1 MGAMMNRGFNDILD
15 ACLDRI
21 TQKGDSIEQC
31 LESYPEHAG
40 ELEPLL
46 RAALSVKDVA
56 SIEPR
61 TEFQRMAKARL
72 LSAVAAKKEKE
83 GRRRLP
89 LWSWQRRWAVALAV
103 VLALVMMGGGTV
115 AASTNSLPGELLYP
129 VKTTTERVQA
139 FFTFGK
145 EAKANLYMRFAERRI
160 VEIEALAERERNI
173 PESVLSV
180 MNAETDQAIALANQN
195 GSFNKE
201 TIVRLVRLTTAQKMV
216 LARMGER
223 ASLEVKL
230 RFQEALRR
238 AVDAYSRAVVLRER
252 IHKWQNMEI
261 APAPN
266 EPLPVED
273 EVMIQTGY
281 WLSKTEMGI

>member
-1 MGAMMNRGFNDILD
+1 
-15 ACLDRI
+15 
-21 TQKGDSIEQC
+21 
-31 LESYPEHAG
+31 
-40 ELEPLL
+40 
-46 RAALSVKDVA
+46 
-56 SIEPR
+56 
-61 TEFQRMAKARL
+61 L

-216 LARMGER
+216 LTRMGER

>member
-1 MGAMMNRGFNDILD
+1 MMNRGFDDILD

-31 LESYPEHAG
+31 LESYPEQAG

-46 RAALSVKDVA
+46 RAALSVKDVS

-61 TEFQRMAKARL
+61 TEFQRIAKARL
-72 LSAVAAKKEKE
+72 LSAVAAKKDKE

-89 LWSWQRRWAVALAV
+89 LLSWQRRWAVALAV
-103 VLALVMMGGGTV
+103 VLALVIMGGGTV
-115 AASTNSLPGELLYP
+115 AASTNSLPGDVLYP

-160 VEIEALAERERNI
+160 VEIEALAERARNI

-180 MNAETDQAIALANQN
+180 MNAETDRVIALANQN

-201 TIVRLVRLTTAQKMV
+201 TIARLIRLTTDQKMM
-216 LARMGER
+216 LARMGEA

-238 AVDAYSRAVVLRER
+238 AVDAYGRAVVLRER

-266 EPLPVED
+266 ESLPVED
-273 EVMIQTGY
+273 EVMTQPGY

>member
-1 MGAMMNRGFNDILD
+1 MNRGFDDILD

-31 LESYPEHAG
+31 LESYPEQAG

-46 RAALSVKDVA
+46 RAALSVKDVS

-89 LWSWQRRWAVALAV
+89 LWSWQQRWAVALAV

-115 AASTNSLPGELLYP
+115 AASTNSLPGDVLYP

-160 VEIEALAERERNI
+160 VEIEALAERARNI

-180 MNAETDQAIALANQN
+180 MNAETDRAIALANKN

-201 TIVRLVRLTTAQKMV
+201 TIARLVRLTAAQKMM
-216 LARMGER
+216 LARMGEV

-238 AVDAYSRAVVLRER
+238 AVDAYGRAVVLRER

-266 EPLPVED
+266 ESLPVED
-273 EVMIQTGY
+273 EVMIQPGY
-281 WLSKTEMGI
+281 RLSKTEMGI

>member
-1 MGAMMNRGFNDILD
+1 MNRGFDDILD

-31 LESYPEHAG
+31 LESYPEQAG

-46 RAALSVKDVA
+46 RAALSVKDVS

-89 LWSWQRRWAVALAV
+89 LWSWQQRWAVALAV

-115 AASTNSLPGELLYP
+115 AASTNSLPGDVLYP

-180 MNAETDQAIALANQN
+180 MSAETDRAIALANQN

-201 TIVRLVRLTTAQKMV
+201 TIARLVRLTTAQKMM
-216 LARMGER
+216 LARMGEV

-238 AVDAYSRAVVLRER
+238 AVDAYGRAVVLRER

-266 EPLPVED
+266 ESLPVED
-273 EVMIQTGY
+273 EVMIQPGY
-281 WLSKTEMGI
+281 RLSKTEMGI

>member
-1 MGAMMNRGFNDILD
+1 MNRGFDDILD

-31 LESYPEHAG
+31 LESYPEQAG

-46 RAALSVKDVA
+46 RAALSVKDVS

-89 LWSWQRRWAVALAV
+89 LWSWQQRWAVALAV

-115 AASTNSLPGELLYP
+115 AASTNSLPGDVLYP

-160 VEIEALAERERNI
+160 VEIEALAERARNI

-180 MNAETDQAIALANQN
+180 MNAETDRAIALANKN

-201 TIVRLVRLTTAQKMV
+201 TIARLVRLTTAQKMM
-216 LARMGER
+216 LARMGEG

-238 AVDAYSRAVVLRER
+238 AVDAYGRAVVLRER

-266 EPLPVED
+266 ESLPVED
-273 EVMIQTGY
+273 EVMIQPGY
-281 WLSKTEMGI
+281 RLSKTEMGI

>member
-1 MGAMMNRGFNDILD
+1 MNRGFDDILD

-31 LESYPEHAG
+31 LESYPEQAG

-46 RAALSVKDVA
+46 RAALSVKDVS

-72 LSAVAAKKEKE
+72 LSAVAAKKYKE

-89 LWSWQRRWAVALAV
+89 LWSWQQRWAVALAV

-115 AASTNSLPGELLYP
+115 AASTNSLPGDVLYP

-160 VEIEALAERERNI
+160 VEIEALAERARNI

-180 MNAETDQAIALANQN
+180 MNAETDRAIALANQN

-201 TIVRLVRLTTAQKMV
+201 TIARLVRLTTAQKMM
-216 LARMGER
+216 LARMGEG

-238 AVDAYSRAVVLRER
+238 AVDAYGRAVVLRER

-266 EPLPVED
+266 ESLPVED
-273 EVMIQTGY
+273 EVMIQPGY
-281 WLSKTEMGI
+281 RLSKTEMGI

>member
-1 MGAMMNRGFNDILD
+1 MMNRGFDDILD

-31 LESYPEHAG
+31 LESYPEQAG

-46 RAALSVKDVA
+46 RAALSVDVS

-72 LSAVAAKKEKE
+72 LSAVAATKEKE

-89 LWSWQRRWAVALAV
+89 LWNWQQRWAVALAV

-115 AASTNSLPGELLYP
+115 AASTNSLPGDVLYP

-145 EAKANLYMRFAERRI
+145 EAKANLCMRFAERRI

-180 MNAETDQAIALANQN
+180 MNAETDRAIALANQN

-201 TIVRLVRLTTAQKMV
+201 TIARLVRLTTAQKMM
-216 LARMGER
+216 LARMGEG

-238 AVDAYSRAVVLRER
+238 AVDAYGRAVVLRER

-266 EPLPVED
+266 ESLPVED
-273 EVMIQTGY
+273 KVMIQPGY
-281 WLSKTEMGI
+281 RLSKTEMGI

>member
-1 MGAMMNRGFNDILD
+1 MMNRGFDDILD

-31 LESYPEHAG
+31 LESYPEQAG

-46 RAALSVKDVA
+46 RAALSVKDVS

-89 LWSWQRRWAVALAV
+89 LWSWQQRWAVALAV

-115 AASTNSLPGELLYP
+115 AASTNSLPGDVLYP

-145 EAKANLYMRFAERRI
+145 EAKANLCMRFAERRI

-180 MNAETDQAIALANQN
+180 MNAETDRAIALANQN

-201 TIVRLVRLTTAQKMV
+201 TIARLIRLTAAQKMM
-216 LARMGER
+216 LARMGEV

-238 AVDAYSRAVVLRER
+238 AVDAYGRAVVLRDR
-252 IHKWQNMEI
+252 IHKWQNMEVV
-261 APAPN
+261 PAPN
-266 EPLPVED
+266 ESLPLED
-273 EVMIQTGY
+273 EVMIQPG
-281 WLSKTEMGI
+281 

>member
-1 MGAMMNRGFNDILD
+1 MNRGFDDILD

-31 LESYPEHAG
+31 LESYPEQAG

-46 RAALSVKDVA
+46 RAALSVKDVS

-89 LWSWQRRWAVALAV
+89 LWNWQQRWAVALAV

-115 AASTNSLPGELLYP
+115 AASTNSLPGDVLYP

-180 MNAETDQAIALANQN
+180 MNAETDRAIALANQN

-201 TIVRLVRLTTAQKMV
+201 TIARLIRLTTAQKMM
-216 LARMGER
+216 LARMGEG

-230 RFQEALRR
+230 RFQEALRQ
-238 AVDAYSRAVVLRER
+238 AVDAYGRAVVLRER

-266 EPLPVED
+266 ESLPVED
-273 EVMIQTGY
+273 EVMIQPGY
-281 WLSKTEMGI
+281 RLSKTEMGI

>member
-1 MGAMMNRGFNDILD
+1 MNRGFDDILD

-31 LESYPEHAG
+31 LESYPEQAG

-46 RAALSVKDVA
+46 RAALSAKDVS

-89 LWSWQRRWAVALAV
+89 LWSWQQRWAVALAV

-115 AASTNSLPGELLYP
+115 AASTNSLPGDVLYS

-145 EAKANLYMRFAERRI
+145 ESKANLYMRFAERRI

-180 MNAETDQAIALANQN
+180 MSAETDRAIALANQN

-201 TIVRLVRLTTAQKMV
+201 TIARLIRLTTAQKMM
-216 LARMGER
+216 LARMGEG

-238 AVDAYSRAVVLRER
+238 AVDAYGRAVVLRER

-266 EPLPVED
+266 ESLPVED
-273 EVMIQTGY
+273 EVMIQPGY
-281 WLSKTEMGI
+281 RLSKTEMGI

>member
-1 MGAMMNRGFNDILD
+1 MNRGFDDILD

-31 LESYPEHAG
+31 LESYPEQAG

-46 RAALSVKDVA
+46 RAALSVKDVS

-89 LWSWQRRWAVALAV
+89 LWSWQQRWAVALAV

-115 AASTNSLPGELLYP
+115 AASTNSLPGDVLYP
-129 VKTTTERVQA
+129 VKTTTESVQA

-145 EAKANLYMRFAERRI
+145 EAKANLCMRFAERRI

-180 MNAETDQAIALANQN
+180 MNAETDRAIALANKN

-201 TIVRLVRLTTAQKMV
+201 TIARLVRLTAAQKMM
-216 LARMGER
+216 LARMGEV

-238 AVDAYSRAVVLRER
+238 AVDAYGRAVVLRER

-266 EPLPVED
+266 ESLPVED
-273 EVMIQTGY
+273 KVMIQPGY
-281 WLSKTEMGI
+281 RLSKTEMGI

>member
-1 MGAMMNRGFNDILD
+1 MNRGFDDILD

-31 LESYPEHAG
+31 LESYPEQAG

-46 RAALSVKDVA
+46 RAALSVKDVS

-89 LWSWQRRWAVALAV
+89 LWNWQQRWAVALAV

-115 AASTNSLPGELLYP
+115 AASTNSLPGDVLYP

-145 EAKANLYMRFAERRI
+145 EAKANLCMRFAERRI

-180 MNAETDQAIALANQN
+180 MSAETDRAIALANQN

-201 TIVRLVRLTTAQKMV
+201 TIARLMRLTAAQKMM
-216 LARMGER
+216 LARMGEG

-238 AVDAYSRAVVLRER
+238 AVDAYGRAVVLRER

-266 EPLPVED
+266 ESLPVED
-273 EVMIQTGY
+273 EVMIQPGY
-281 WLSKTEMGI
+281 RLSKTEMGI

>member
-1 MGAMMNRGFNDILD
+1 MNRGFDDILD

-31 LESYPEHAG
+31 LESYPEQAG

-46 RAALSVKDVA
+46 RAALSVKDVS

-89 LWSWQRRWAVALAV
+89 LWNWQQRWAVALAV

-115 AASTNSLPGELLYP
+115 AASTNSLPGDVLYP

-180 MNAETDQAIALANQN
+180 MSAETDRAIALANQN

-201 TIVRLVRLTTAQKMV
+201 TIARLIRLTTAQKMM
-216 LARMGER
+216 LARMGEV

-238 AVDAYSRAVVLRER
+238 AVDAYGRAVVLRER

-266 EPLPVED
+266 ESLPVED
-273 EVMIQTGY
+273 EVMIQPGY
-281 WLSKTEMGI
+281 RLSKTEMGI

>member
-1 MGAMMNRGFNDILD
+1 MNRGFDDILD

-31 LESYPEHAG
+31 LESYPEQAG

-46 RAALSVKDVA
+46 RAALSVKDVS

-89 LWSWQRRWAVALAV
+89 LWSWQQRWAVALAV

-115 AASTNSLPGELLYP
+115 AASTNSLPGDVLYP

-160 VEIEALAERERNI
+160 VEIEALAERARNI

-180 MNAETDQAIALANQN
+180 MNAETDRAIALANQN

-201 TIVRLVRLTTAQKMV
+201 TIARLVRLTTAQKMM
-216 LARMGER
+216 LARMGEV

-238 AVDAYSRAVVLRER
+238 AVDAYGRAVVLRER

-266 EPLPVED
+266 ESLPVED
-273 EVMIQTGY
+273 EVMIQPGY
-281 WLSKTEMGI
+281 RLSKTEMGI

>member
-1 MGAMMNRGFNDILD
+1 MNRGFDDILD

-21 TQKGDSIEQC
+21 TRKGDSIEQC
-31 LESYPEHAG
+31 LESYPEQAG

-46 RAALSVKDVA
+46 RAALSVKDVS

-89 LWSWQRRWAVALAV
+89 LWSWQQRWAVALAV

-115 AASTNSLPGELLYP
+115 AASTNSLPGDVLYP

-180 MNAETDQAIALANQN
+180 MNAETDRAIALANQN

-201 TIVRLVRLTTAQKMV
+201 TIARLIRLTTAQKMM
-216 LARMGER
+216 LARMGEG

-230 RFQEALRR
+230 RFQEALRQ
-238 AVDAYSRAVVLRER
+238 AVDAYGRAVVLRER

-266 EPLPVED
+266 ESLPVED
-273 EVMIQTGY
+273 EVMIQPGY
-281 WLSKTEMGI
+281 RLSKTEMGI

>member
-1 MGAMMNRGFNDILD
+1 
-15 ACLDRI
+15 
-21 TQKGDSIEQC
+21 
-31 LESYPEHAG
+31 
-40 ELEPLL
+40 
-46 RAALSVKDVA
+46 
-56 SIEPR
+56 
-61 TEFQRMAKARL
+61 
-72 LSAVAAKKEKE
+72 
-83 GRRRLP
+83 
-89 LWSWQRRWAVALAV
+89 VALAV

-115 AASTNSLPGELLYP
+115 AASTNSLPGDVLYP

-180 MNAETDQAIALANQN
+180 MNAETDRAIALANQN

-201 TIVRLVRLTTAQKMV
+201 TIARLVRLTTAQKMV

-223 ASLEVKL
+223 ASFEVKL

-238 AVDAYSRAVVLRER
+238 AVDAYGRAVVLRER

>member
-1 MGAMMNRGFNDILD
+1 MNRGFDDILD

-21 TQKGDSIEQC
+21 TRKGDSIEQC
-31 LESYPEHAG
+31 LESYPEQAG

-46 RAALSVKDVA
+46 RAALSVKDVS

-89 LWSWQRRWAVALAV
+89 LWSWQQRWAVALAV

-115 AASTNSLPGELLYP
+115 AASTNSLPGDVLYP

-160 VEIEALAERERNI
+160 VEIEALAERARNI

-180 MNAETDQAIALANQN
+180 MNAETDRAIALANQN

-201 TIVRLVRLTTAQKMV
+201 TIARLIRLTTAQKMM
-216 LARMGER
+216 LARMGEV

-238 AVDAYSRAVVLRER
+238 AVDAYGRAVVLRER

-266 EPLPVED
+266 ESLPVED
-273 EVMIQTGY
+273 EVMIQPGY
-281 WLSKTEMGI
+281 RLSKTEMGI

>member
-1 MGAMMNRGFNDILD
+1 MNRGFDDILD

-31 LESYPEHAG
+31 LESYPEQAG

-46 RAALSVKDVA
+46 RAALSVKDVS

-89 LWSWQRRWAVALAV
+89 LWSWQQRWAVALAV

-115 AASTNSLPGELLYP
+115 AASTNSLPGDVLYP

-160 VEIEALAERERNI
+160 VEIEALAERARNI

-180 MNAETDQAIALANQN
+180 MNAETDRAIALANQN

-201 TIVRLVRLTTAQKMV
+201 TIARLVRLTTAQKMM
-216 LARMGER
+216 LARMGEG

-238 AVDAYSRAVVLRER
+238 AVDAYGRAVVLRER

-266 EPLPVED
+266 ESLPVED
-273 EVMIQTGY
+273 EVMIQPGY
-281 WLSKTEMGI
+281 RLSKTEMGI

>member
-1 MGAMMNRGFNDILD
+1 MNRGFDDILD

-31 LESYPEHAG
+31 LESYPEQAG

-46 RAALSVKDVA
+46 RAALSVKDVS

-89 LWSWQRRWAVALAV
+89 LWSWQQRWAVALAV

-115 AASTNSLPGELLYP
+115 AASTNSLPGDVLYP

-180 MNAETDQAIALANQN
+180 MNAETDRAIALANKN

-201 TIVRLVRLTTAQKMV
+201 TIARLVRLTTAQKMM
-216 LARMGER
+216 LARMGEG

-238 AVDAYSRAVVLRER
+238 AVDAYGRAVVLRER

-266 EPLPVED
+266 ESLPVED
-273 EVMIQTGY
+273 EVMIQPGY
-281 WLSKTEMGI
+281 RLSKTEMGI

>member
-1 MGAMMNRGFNDILD
+1 MMNRGFDDILD

-31 LESYPEHAG
+31 LESYPEQAG

-46 RAALSVKDVA
+46 RAALSVKDVS

-89 LWSWQRRWAVALAV
+89 LWNWQQRWAVALAV

-115 AASTNSLPGELLYP
+115 AASTNSLPGDVLYP

-145 EAKANLYMRFAERRI
+145 EAKANLCMRFAERRI

-180 MNAETDQAIALANQN
+180 MNAETDRAIALANQN

-201 TIVRLVRLTTAQKMV
+201 TIARLIRLTTAQKMM
-216 LARMGER
+216 LARMGEG

-230 RFQEALRR
+230 RFQEALRQ
-238 AVDAYSRAVVLRER
+238 AVDAYGRAVVLRER

-266 EPLPVED
+266 ESLPVED
-273 EVMIQTGY
+273 EVMIQPGY
-281 WLSKTEMGI
+281 RLSKTEMGI

>member
-1 MGAMMNRGFNDILD
+1 MNRGFDDILD

-31 LESYPEHAG
+31 LESYPEQAG

-46 RAALSVKDVA
+46 RAALSVKDVS

-89 LWSWQRRWAVALAV
+89 LWSWQQRWAVALAV

-115 AASTNSLPGELLYP
+115 AASTNSLPGDVLYP

-160 VEIEALAERERNI
+160 VEIEALAERARNI

-180 MNAETDQAIALANQN
+180 MNAETDRAIALANQN

-201 TIVRLVRLTTAQKMV
+201 TIARLIRLTTAQKMM
-216 LARMGER
+216 LARMGEV

-238 AVDAYSRAVVLRER
+238 AVDAYGRAVVLRER

-266 EPLPVED
+266 ESLPVED
-273 EVMIQTGY
+273 EVMIQPGY
-281 WLSKTEMGI
+281 RLSKTEMGI

>member
-1 MGAMMNRGFNDILD
+1 MNRGFDDILD

-21 TQKGDSIEQC
+21 TRKGDSIEQC
-31 LESYPEHAG
+31 LESYPEQAG

-46 RAALSVKDVA
+46 RAALSVKDVS

-89 LWSWQRRWAVALAV
+89 LWSWQQRWAVALAV

-115 AASTNSLPGELLYP
+115 AASTNSLPGDVLYP

-145 EAKANLYMRFAERRI
+145 EAKANLCMRFAERRI

-180 MNAETDQAIALANQN
+180 MNAETDRAIALANQN

-201 TIVRLVRLTTAQKMV
+201 TIARLIRLTTAQKMM
-216 LARMGER
+216 LARMGEG

-230 RFQEALRR
+230 RFQEALRQ
-238 AVDAYSRAVVLRER
+238 AVDAYGRAVVLRER

-266 EPLPVED
+266 ESLPVED
-273 EVMIQTGY
+273 EVMIQPGY
-281 WLSKTEMGI
+281 RLSKTEMGI

>member
-1 MGAMMNRGFNDILD
+1 MNRGFDDILD

-31 LESYPEHAG
+31 LESYPEQAG

-46 RAALSVKDVA
+46 RAALSVKDVS

-89 LWSWQRRWAVALAV
+89 LWSWQQRWAVALAV

-115 AASTNSLPGELLYP
+115 AASTNSLPGDVLYP

-180 MNAETDQAIALANQN
+180 MNAETDRAIALANQN

-201 TIVRLVRLTTAQKMV
+201 TIARLVRLTTAQKMM
-216 LARMGER
+216 LARMGEV

-238 AVDAYSRAVVLRER
+238 AVDAYGRAVVLRER

-266 EPLPVED
+266 ESLPVED
-273 EVMIQTGY
+273 EVMIQPGY
-281 WLSKTEMGI
+281 RLSKTEMGI

>member
-1 MGAMMNRGFNDILD
+1 MNRGFDDILD

-21 TQKGDSIEQC
+21 TRKGDSIEQC
-31 LESYPEHAG
+31 LESYPEQAG

-46 RAALSVKDVA
+46 RAALSVKDVS

-89 LWSWQRRWAVALAV
+89 LWSWQQRWAVALAV

-115 AASTNSLPGELLYP
+115 AASTNSLPGDVLYP

-145 EAKANLYMRFAERRI
+145 EAKANLCMRFAERRI

-180 MNAETDQAIALANQN
+180 MSAETDRAIELANQN

-201 TIVRLVRLTTAQKMV
+201 TIARLIRLTTAQKMM
-216 LARMGER
+216 LARMGEV

-230 RFQEALRR
+230 RFQEALRQ
-238 AVDAYSRAVVLRER
+238 AVDAYGRAVVLRER

-266 EPLPVED
+266 ESLPVED
-273 EVMIQTGY
+273 EVMIQPGY
-281 WLSKTEMGI
+281 RLSKTEMGI

>member
-1 MGAMMNRGFNDILD
+1 MNRGFDDILD

-21 TQKGDSIEQC
+21 TRKGDSIEQC
-31 LESYPEHAG
+31 LESYPEQAG

-46 RAALSVKDVA
+46 RAALSVKDVS

-89 LWSWQRRWAVALAV
+89 LWSWQQRWAVALAV

-115 AASTNSLPGELLYP
+115 AASTNSLPGDVLYP

-139 FFTFGK
+139 FFAFGK

-180 MNAETDQAIALANQN
+180 MSAETDRAIELANQN

-201 TIVRLVRLTTAQKMV
+201 TIARLIRLTTAQKMM
-216 LARMGER
+216 LARMGEV
-223 ASLEVKL
+223 ASFEVKL
-230 RFQEALRR
+230 RFQEALRQ
-238 AVDAYSRAVVLRER
+238 AVDAYGRAVVLRER

-266 EPLPVED
+266 ESLPVED
-273 EVMIQTGY
+273 EVMIQPGY
-281 WLSKTEMGI
+281 RLSKTEMGI

>member
-1 MGAMMNRGFNDILD
+1 MNRGFDDILD

-21 TQKGDSIEQC
+21 TRKGDSIEQC
-31 LESYPEHAG
+31 LESYPEQAG

-46 RAALSVKDVA
+46 RAALSVKDVS

-89 LWSWQRRWAVALAV
+89 LWNWQQRWAVALAV

-115 AASTNSLPGELLYP
+115 AASTNSLPGDVLYP
-129 VKTTTERVQA
+129 VKTTTESVQV

-145 EAKANLYMRFAERRI
+145 EAKANLCMRFAERRI

-180 MNAETDQAIALANQN
+180 MSAETDRAIELANQN
-195 GSFNKE
+195 ASFNKE
-201 TIVRLVRLTTAQKMV
+201 TIARLIRLTAAQKMM
-216 LARMGER
+216 LARMGEV

-230 RFQEALRR
+230 RFQEALRQ
-238 AVDAYSRAVVLRER
+238 AVDAYGRAVVLRER

-266 EPLPVED
+266 ESLPVED
-273 EVMIQTGY
+273 EVMIQPGY
-281 WLSKTEMGI
+281 RLSKTEMGI

>member
-1 MGAMMNRGFNDILD
+1 MNRSFDDILD

-31 LESYPEHAG
+31 LESYPEQAG
-40 ELEPLL
+40 TLEPLL
-46 RAALSVKDVA
+46 RAALSVRNVS

-89 LWSWQRRWAVALAV
+89 LWGWQRRWAVALAV

-180 MNAETDQAIALANQN
+180 MNAETDRAIALANQN

-201 TIVRLVRLTTAQKMV
+201 TIARLIRLTNAQKMM
-216 LARMGER
+216 LARMGEG

-238 AVDAYSRAVVLRER
+238 AVDAYGRAVVLRER

>member
-1 MGAMMNRGFNDILD
+1 MNRGFDDILD

-21 TQKGDSIEQC
+21 TRKGDSIEQC
-31 LESYPEHAG
+31 LESYPEQAG

-46 RAALSVKDVA
+46 RAALSVKDVS

-89 LWSWQRRWAVALAV
+89 LWNWQQRWAVALAV

-115 AASTNSLPGELLYP
+115 AASTNSLPGDVLYP

-160 VEIEALAERERNI
+160 VEIEALAERARNI

-180 MNAETDQAIALANQN
+180 MNAETDRAIALANQN

-201 TIVRLVRLTTAQKMV
+201 TIARLIRLTTDQKMM
-216 LARMGER
+216 LARMGEI

-238 AVDAYSRAVVLRER
+238 AVDAYGRAVVLRER

-266 EPLPVED
+266 ESLPVED
-273 EVMIQTGY
+273 EVMIQPGY
-281 WLSKTEMGI
+281 RLSKTEMGI

>member
-1 MGAMMNRGFNDILD
+1 MNRGFDDILD

-31 LESYPEHAG
+31 LESYPEQAG

-46 RAALSVKDVA
+46 RAALSVKDVS

-89 LWSWQRRWAVALAV
+89 LWSWQQRWAVALAV

-115 AASTNSLPGELLYP
+115 AASTNSLPGDVLYP

-160 VEIEALAERERNI
+160 VEIEALAERARNI

-180 MNAETDQAIALANQN
+180 MNAETDRAIALANQN

-201 TIVRLVRLTTAQKMV
+201 TIARLIRLTTAQKMM
-216 LARMGER
+216 LARMGEA

-238 AVDAYSRAVVLRER
+238 AVDAYGRAVVLRER

-266 EPLPVED
+266 ESLPVED
-273 EVMIQTGY
+273 EVMIQPGY
-281 WLSKTEMGI
+281 RLSKTEMGI

>member
-1 MGAMMNRGFNDILD
+1 MNRGFDDILD

-31 LESYPEHAG
+31 LESYPEQAG

-46 RAALSVKDVA
+46 RAALSVKDVS

-89 LWSWQRRWAVALAV
+89 LWSWQQRWAVALAV

-115 AASTNSLPGELLYP
+115 AASTNSLPGDVLYP

-160 VEIEALAERERNI
+160 VEIEALAERARNI

-180 MNAETDQAIALANQN
+180 MNAETDRAIALANQN

-201 TIVRLVRLTTAQKMV
+201 TIARLIRLTTDQKMM
-216 LARMGER
+216 LARMGEG

-238 AVDAYSRAVVLRER
+238 AVDAYGRAVVLRER

-266 EPLPVED
+266 ESLPVED
-273 EVMIQTGY
+273 EVMIQPGY
-281 WLSKTEMGI
+281 RLSKTEMGI

>member
-1 MGAMMNRGFNDILD
+1 MNRGFDDILD

-31 LESYPEHAG
+31 LESYPEQAG

-46 RAALSVKDVA
+46 RAALSVDVS

-89 LWSWQRRWAVALAV
+89 LWSWQQRWAVALAV

-115 AASTNSLPGELLYP
+115 AASTNSLPGDVLYP

-145 EAKANLYMRFAERRI
+145 EAKANLHMRFAERRI
-160 VEIEALAERERNI
+160 VEIEALAERERSI

-180 MNAETDQAIALANQN
+180 MNAETDRAIALANQN

-201 TIVRLVRLTTAQKMV
+201 TIARLIRLTTAQKMM
-216 LARMGER
+216 LARMGEG

-230 RFQEALRR
+230 RFQEALRQ
-238 AVDAYSRAVVLRER
+238 AVDAYGRAVVLRER

-266 EPLPVED
+266 ESLPVED
-273 EVMIQTGY
+273 EVMIQPGY
-281 WLSKTEMGI
+281 RLSKTEMGI

>member
-1 MGAMMNRGFNDILD
+1 MNRGFDDILD

-31 LESYPEHAG
+31 LESYPEQAG

-46 RAALSVKDVA
+46 RAALSVKDVS

-89 LWSWQRRWAVALAV
+89 LWSWQQRWAVALAV

-115 AASTNSLPGELLYP
+115 AASTNSLPGDVLYP

-180 MNAETDQAIALANQN
+180 MNAETDRAIALANQN

-201 TIVRLVRLTTAQKMV
+201 TIARLIRLTTAQKMM
-216 LARMGER
+216 LARMGEG

-238 AVDAYSRAVVLRER
+238 AVDAYGRAVVLRER

-266 EPLPVED
+266 ESLPVED
-273 EVMIQTGY
+273 EVMIQPGY
-281 WLSKTEMGI
+281 RLSKTEMGI

>member
-1 MGAMMNRGFNDILD
+1 MNRGFDDILD

-21 TQKGDSIEQC
+21 TRKGDSIEQC
-31 LESYPEHAG
+31 LESYPEQAG

-46 RAALSVKDVA
+46 RAALSVDVS

-89 LWSWQRRWAVALAV
+89 LWSWQQRWAVALAV

-115 AASTNSLPGELLYP
+115 AASTNSLPGDVLYP

-145 EAKANLYMRFAERRI
+145 EAKANLHMRFAERRI
-160 VEIEALAERERNI
+160 VEIEALAERERSI

-180 MNAETDQAIALANQN
+180 MNAETDRAIALANQN

-201 TIVRLVRLTTAQKMV
+201 TIARLIRLTTAQKMM
-216 LARMGER
+216 LARMGEG

-230 RFQEALRR
+230 RFQEALRQ
-238 AVDAYSRAVVLRER
+238 AVDAYGRAVVLRER

-266 EPLPVED
+266 ESLPVED
-273 EVMIQTGY
+273 EVMIQPGY
-281 WLSKTEMGI
+281 RLSKTEMGI

>member
-1 MGAMMNRGFNDILD
+1 MNRGFDDILD

-21 TQKGDSIEQC
+21 TRKGDSIEQC
-31 LESYPEHAG
+31 LESYPEQAG

-46 RAALSVKDVA
+46 RAALSVKDVS

-89 LWSWQRRWAVALAV
+89 LWSWQQRWAVALAV

-115 AASTNSLPGELLYP
+115 AASTNSLPGDVLYP

-180 MNAETDQAIALANQN
+180 MNAETDRAIALANQN

-201 TIVRLVRLTTAQKMV
+201 TIARLIRLTTAQKMM
-216 LARMGER
+216 LARMGEV

-238 AVDAYSRAVVLRER
+238 AVDAYGRAVVLRER

-266 EPLPVED
+266 ESLPVED
-273 EVMIQTGY
+273 EVMIQPGY
-281 WLSKTEMGI
+281 RLSKTEMGI